1 MTSVTEIK
9 RAILGLTAAE
19 YAELMTWLDELE
31 GDPWDRQIEEDA
43 KAGRLDAL
51 AAMVPGS
58 ALPERRWA
66 LGASLTPLSLP
77 SKATVDFAGEVPRW
91 VRAINGRWR
100 PVEQVVDL
108 WEVET
113 EWWTPEPVNRR
124 YWRLALADGG
134 LLTVYRNL
142 DTGEWFRQG
151 Y

>member
-1 MTSVTEIK
+1 M
-9 RAILGLTAAE
+9 
-19 YAELMTWLDELE
+19 
-31 GDPWDRQIEEDA
+31 
-43 KAGRLDAL
+43 
-51 AAMVPGS
+51 
-58 ALPERRWA
+58 PERRWA
-66 LGASLTPLSLP
+66 LGAWLAPVNLP
-77 SKATVDFAGEVPRW
+77 ARASVESVGGAPRR
-91 VRAINGRWR
+91 VRTDERRWR

-134 LLTVYRNL
+134 LLTVYRDL